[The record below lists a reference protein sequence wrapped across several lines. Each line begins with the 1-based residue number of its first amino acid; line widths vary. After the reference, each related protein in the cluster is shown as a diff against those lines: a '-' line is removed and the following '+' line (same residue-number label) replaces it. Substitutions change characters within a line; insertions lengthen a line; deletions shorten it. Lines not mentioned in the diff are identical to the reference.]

1 MPCGRA
7 SGTTPWT
14 VPARVKPRAIAAF
27 PTDGLGDPVDRV
39 WTTSVT
45 RCGRTCGCVRG
56 QSTLFTR
63 KAMPM
68 MPESRRRR
76 GNHRVAEERIAALA
90 IEFIAYCFRRRSVGW
105 PQLYD
110 EMCYVAGNRLYKGMG
125 YDELKDAGLDF
136 TLSGLARTSRVAAEV
151 TSSMRREAALAS

>member
-1 MPCGRA
+1 MRSWTKDLVATQARA
-7 SGTTPWT
+7 DDAQVAW
-14 VPARVKPRAIAAF
+14 
-27 PTDGLGDPVDRV
+27 
-39 WTTSVT
+39 
-45 RCGRTCGCVRG
+45 
-56 QSTLFTR
+56 
-63 KAMPM
+63 
-68 MPESRRRR
+68 RR
-76 GNHRVAEERIAALA
+76 GSHRVAEERIAALA